1 MESILERG
9 NRVLSDFEP
18 RRGLEHVWRAKERKR
33 KRHVWLEHKRGVKR
47 RGNKGLITPQHCS
60 QLTGSFSYII
70 KAVEADKWIVVSLL
84 CIWNN
89 RKFVIMTP
97 GLSFVMQ
104 FHLSVILF
112 SFL

>member
-18 RRGLEHVWRAKERKR
+18 RRGLEHVWGAKERKR

-70 KAVEADKWIVVSLL
+70 KAVEADK
-84 CIWNN
+84 
-89 RKFVIMTP
+89 
-97 GLSFVMQ
+97 
-104 FHLSVILF
+104 
-112 SFL
+112 